1 MNTDLRPDTG
11 GVVQMFT
18 GIIGHTR
25 LTQLLAAELKRPSQS
40 YLFVGP
46 SGVGKA
52 SAAKI
57 FAAGLLCPDGWEHYD
72 PCRSCRRV
80 ASGNHPDLVIV
91 EPEGTASVGVDR
103 IRSTILAANLAPV
116 EGDRKVFII
125 DEASSMSTGA
135 ANALLKTLEEPSRS
149 THFILVAESED
160 DLPSTI
166 ASRCRVLQF
175 GRVSEGLITAGLT
188 NRGVDASRAG
198 EAARISSGRPG
209 LAILLAT
216 GDRIA
221 GFREVWI
228 GVPPRVT
235 TDPGDAGR
243 LAAELAESTSPLL
256 DTIRARHAEEAVD
269 TKRDRE
275 RQQREIRRAGQELLG
290 NGLEIL
296 ASVYAD
302 AASAQFGG
310 PVRNTDLPMA
320 DLIAATPH
328 DAVRNA
334 EKCLEAVVALR
345 RNQRPLLVLT
355 TLIMDLADG

>member
-1 MNTDLRPDTG
+1 
-11 GVVQMFT
+11 MFT
-18 GIIGHTR
+18 EIIGHTR
-25 LTQLLAAELKRPSQS
+25 LTQLLNAELTGPAQA

-52 SAAKI
+52 RVARI
-57 FAAGLLCPDGWEHYD
+57 FAAGLLCPSDGVHD
-72 PCRSCRRV
+72 APCRSCRRV
-80 ASGNHPDLVIV
+80 ESGNHPDLVLV
-91 EPEGTASVGVDR
+91 EPDGAASVGVDQV
-103 IRSTILAANLAPV
+103 RSTILAANLAPV
-116 EGDRKVFII
+116 EGARKVFII
-125 DEASSMSTGA
+125 DEASTMTDGA

-149 THFILVAESED
+149 THFILVAESEE
-160 DLPSTI
+160 DLPPTVG
-166 ASRCRVLQF
+166 SRCRVLQF
-175 GRVSEGLITAGLT
+175 GRVSEGLVAAGLAE
-188 NRGVDASRAG
+188 RGVDARRAG

-221 GFREVWI
+221 DFRATWI

-235 TDPGDAGR
+235 SDPGDAGR
-243 LAAELAESTSPLL
+243 VAAEMTASTEPLL
-256 DTIRARHAEEAVD
+256 ESIRVRHGEEAVT
-269 TKRDRE
+269 TKRDKD
-275 RQQREIRRAGQELLG
+275 RQQRELRRAGMELLA

-302 AASAQFGG
+302 SASAQFGG
-310 PVRNTDLPMA
+310 PIRNTDLPMA

-345 RNQRPLLVLT
+345 RNQRPHLVLT
-355 TLIMDLADG
+355 ALVMDLADG

>member
-1 MNTDLRPDTG
+1 
-11 GVVQMFT
+11 MF
-18 GIIGHTR
+18 GEIIGHAR
-25 LTQLLAAELKRPSQS
+25 LTQLLRAELGKPAQS

-52 SAAKI
+52 SVARV
-57 FAAGLLCPDGWEHYD
+57 FAAGLLCPEGWTHAE

-80 ASGNHPDLVIV
+80 ASGNHPDLAIV
-91 EPEGTASVGVDR
+91 EPDGASSLGVDQ
-103 IRSTILAANLAPV
+103 IRTTILAANLAPV

-125 DEASSMSTGA
+125 DDASTMTDGA

-149 THFILVAESED
+149 THFIVVAESEE

-166 ASRCRVLQF
+166 ASRCRVVQF
-175 GRVSEGLITAGLT
+175 GRVSEELVADGLAR
-188 NRGVDASRAG
+188 RGVESVRAG
-198 EAARISSGRPG
+198 EAARIASGRPG

-221 GFREVWI
+221 EFRDVWI

-235 TDPGDAGR
+235 SDPGDAGR
-243 LAAELAESTSPLL
+243 LAAELTGSTAPLL
-256 DTIRARHAEEAVD
+256 ESIKVRHAQEGAD
-269 TKRDRE
+269 TKGAKE
-275 RQQREIRRAGQELLG
+275 RQAREIRRAGQELLA

-296 ASVYAD
+296 SSVYAD

-310 PVRNTDLPMA
+310 HVRNTDLPMA
-320 DLIAATPH
+320 DLIATTPH
-328 DAVRNA
+328 NAVRNA

-355 TLIMDLADG
+355 MLVMDLADG

>member
-1 MNTDLRPDTG
+1 
-11 GVVQMFT
+11 MFT
-18 GIIGHTR
+18 GIIGHAR
-25 LTQLLAAELKRPSQS
+25 LTQLLAAELGRPAQA

-52 SAAKI
+52 SAARI
-57 FAAGLLCPDGWEHYD
+57 FAAGLLCPEGWEHDD

-80 ASGNHPDLVIV
+80 ASGNHPDLILV
-91 EPEGTASVGVDR
+91 EPDGASAVGVDQ
-103 IRSTILAANLAPV
+103 IRSTILAASLTPV

-125 DEASSMSTGA
+125 DEASTMTDGA

-149 THFILVAESED
+149 THFILIAESED

-188 NRGVDASRAG
+188 SRGIDSSRAG

-221 GFREVWI
+221 EFRQAWI

-256 DTIRARHAEEAVD
+256 DAIRARHAGDVAG

-275 RQQREIRRAGQELLG
+275 RQQRELRRAGQELLG

-302 AASAQFGG
+302 SASAQFGG
-310 PVRNTDLPMA
+310 PIRNTDLPMA
-320 DLIAATPH
+320 DLISATPH

-355 TLIMDLADG
+355 TLIMDLADA

>member
-1 MNTDLRPDTG
+1 
-11 GVVQMFT
+11 MFT
-18 GIIGHTR
+18 GIIGHGR
-25 LTQLLAAELKRPSQS
+25 LTQLLAAETRKPAQA

-52 SAAKI
+52 SAARI
-57 FAAGLLCPDGWEHYD
+57 FAAGLLCPEAWEHED

-80 ASGNHPDLVIV
+80 ASGNHPDLLLV
-91 EPEGTASVGVDR
+91 EPDGASTVGVDR
-103 IRSTILAANLAPV
+103 IRATILAASLAPV

-125 DEASSMSTGA
+125 DEASTMTDGA

-149 THFILVAESED
+149 THFILIAESED

-188 NRGVDASRAG
+188 SRGIDSSRAG

-221 GFREVWI
+221 EFRQAWI

-243 LAAELAESTSPLL
+243 LAGELTQSTSPLL
-256 DTIRARHAEEAVD
+256 DTIRERHAGEGAE

-275 RQQREIRRAGQELLG
+275 RQQRELRRAGQELLG

-302 AASAQFGG
+302 CAAAQFGG
-310 PVRNTDLPMA
+310 PIRNTDLPMA
-320 DLIAATPH
+320 DLISATPH

-355 TLIMDLADG
+355 TLVMDLADA